1 MQNKLLFVIS
11 HQPNPRFIKQI
22 NYFSLNG
29 FEVSVIYFHR
39 DYLANLNNNIDKSVN
54 LYLLDKIE
62 NGQYIKRIFI
72 YLKSIF
78 KIKKLLKTINPNKI
92 IITNMDILFLLI
104 LNNIKKYTNDIIM
117 EISDLRSYTFND
129 KFSDKIQQYI
139 DKVILDK
146 YISKMI
152 FTSPKFYE
160 FYYQY
165 KFKGDVFIL
174 ENKPLSDMLPPL
186 ANKIKNDKFVI
197 GIVGLLLDGKP
208 HKALFE
214 YVKDKQDMEVHIYG
228 KGLYEQQ
235 AIEYDKE
242 YENIKYFGE
251 FDFFKDI
258 SNIYASLNTI
268 YMSYD
273 TTNDDININLALP
286 NKLYEAMY
294 FKVPII
300 TTENTYLAQRV
311 GENKLGYTVKC
322 CDIGDIG
329 KMINKIKENEENILL
344 HLESIDENEYTADGD
359 YKRLAN
365 FIMSPRK
372 IINFKNIYIPKW

>member
-22 NYFSLNG
+22 NYFSQNG
-29 FEVSVIYFHR
+29 FDVSVIYFHR
-39 DYLANLNNNIDKSVN
+39 DYLANLNENIDKSVN

-62 NGQYIKRIFI
+62 NGQYIKRMFI
-72 YLKSIF
+72 YLKSVF
-78 KIKKLLKTINPNKI
+78 KINKLLKTIKPNKI
-92 IITNMDILFLLI
+92 IITNIDILFLLI
-104 LNNIKKYTNDIIM
+104 LNNIKKYTNNIIM

-129 KFSDKIQQYI
+129 KFSDKIQQHI

-152 FTSPKFYE
+152 LTSPKFYE

-165 KFKGDVFIL
+165 RFKGDVFIL
-174 ENKPLSDMLPPL
+174 ENKPLSNMLPPL
-186 ANKIKNDKFVI
+186 VDKIKNDKLVI

-214 YVKDKQDMEVHIYG
+214 YAKDNQDIEVHIYG
-228 KGLYEQQ
+228 KGVYEQQ
-235 AIEYDKE
+235 TIEYAKK

-258 SNIYASLNTI
+258 SNIYASLDII

-273 TTNDDININLALP
+273 TTNNDININLALP

-311 GENKLGYTVKC
+311 NENKLGYTVKC
-322 CDIGDIG
+322 CDIENIG
-329 KMINKIKENEENILL
+329 KVINKIIENKKNILL
-344 HLESIDENEYTADGD
+344 HLESIDTSEYIANQD
-359 YKRLAN
+359 YKKLIN
-365 FIMSPRK
+365 FI
-372 IINFKNIYIPKW
+372 